1 MMNMFTK
8 ILQRFKAKDVYNYT
22 ETISRRQLESF
33 LKLEETNN
41 IKLIDVVY
49 SESAEKTLLVCS
61 DNIIIDYDGL
71 ISYNS
76 TGFHPIDWTP
86 YGGVMPFEDEEV
98 TGWLNSPI
106 HEMIRD
112 AGLDE
117 Y

>member
-1 MMNMFTK
+1 MFTK

-86 YGGVMPFEDEEV
+86 YGGVIPFEDEEV

>member
-1 MMNMFTK
+1 MFTK
-8 ILQRFKAKDVYNYT
+8 ILQRFKAKDIYDYT

-33 LKLEETNN
+33 IKLEDTNS

-49 SESAEKTLLVCS
+49 SENTDETLLSCS
-61 DNIIIDYDGL
+61 NNIVIDYDGL

-76 TGFHPIDWTP
+76 TGFYPIDWTP
-86 YGGVMPFEDEEV
+86 FGGVMSFEDEELPS
-98 TGWLNSPI
+98 WSNSPI
-106 HEMIRD
+106 HKMIND

>member
-1 MMNMFTK
+1 MFTK
-8 ILQRFKAKDVYNYT
+8 ILQRFKARDVYNYT

>member
-1 MMNMFTK
+1 MNMFTK

-49 SESAEKTLLVCS
+49 SEGTEQTLLFCS

-76 TGFHPIDWTP
+76 TGFYPIDWTP
-86 YGGVMPFEDEEV
+86 YGGVMSFEDEEV
-98 TGWLNSPI
+98 TGWSNSPI
-106 HEMIRD
+106 HKMIKD

-117 Y
+117 C

>member
-1 MMNMFTK
+1 MMNIFAK
-8 ILQRFKAKDVYNYT
+8 IIQRFKTKSVYNYT
-22 ETISRRQLESF
+22 ETVSRRQLESF

-41 IKLIDVVY
+41 IKLLDVVH
-49 SESAEKTLLVCS
+49 SENTEKPLLFCS

-76 TGFHPIDWTP
+76 TGFYPIDWTP
-86 YGGVMPFEDEEV
+86 FGGVLSFEGEELSS
-98 TGWLNSPI
+98 WSNSPI
-106 HEMIRD
+106 HKMIKD